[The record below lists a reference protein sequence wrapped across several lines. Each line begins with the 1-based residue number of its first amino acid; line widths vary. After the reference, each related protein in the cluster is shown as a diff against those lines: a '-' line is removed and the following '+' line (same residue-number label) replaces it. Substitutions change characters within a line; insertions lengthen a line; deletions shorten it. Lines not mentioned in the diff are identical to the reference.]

1 MILGF
6 IVGTFIGAIAGV
18 FAIALTSVER
28 NRHDTH

>member
-18 FAIALTSVER
+18 FAIAITTAGREKK
-28 NRHDTH
+28 